1 MIGNISRTVFVND
14 PILRVEKLKKYFPVK
29 SRFLKLRIGSIKAVD
44 DVSLNVFKGEVM
56 GLVGESGCGKSTLAK
71 TILGLYQSNGG
82 QIIFKN
88 RVISTL
94 PPEETRRMRR
104 EIQYVYQD
112 AGASLDSWWTTAR
125 LLREPLAVHTKLSRS
140 EMDEKALAMLQAVG
154 MSKEHLNCYPHEFS
168 GGQLRRLGLARILT
182 LNPELIMFDEP
193 TAGLDVSVQAKI
205 LELLKNL
212 KGVFNLTYIMISHNL
227 SVIRMISHRIAVM
240 YLGKI
245 VEMGP
250 TESVFEEPKHP
261 YTRILLDAVSEPGA
275 GRKPERLLL
284 SGEPPSADNIPP
296 GCRFHPRCPF
306 RQKRCEGEEPASEEI
321 VPGHSASCHEF
332 TTSPKNSEIRRSHDE

>member
-1 MIGNISRTVFVND
+1 MKD

-29 SRFLKLRIGSIKAVD
+29 SRFLKRRIGWIRAVD
-44 DVSLNVFKGEVM
+44 DVSFDVSKGEVM

-71 TILGLYQSNGG
+71 TILGMYQCNGG

-88 RVISTL
+88 RAITAL
-94 PPEETRRMRR
+94 PSEEIRRIRR

-112 AGASLDSWWTTAR
+112 SGAALDGWWTTAR
-125 LLREPLAVHTKLSRS
+125 LLREPLAIHTNLSRS

-154 MSKEHLNCYPHEFS
+154 MSKEHLNSYPHEFS
-168 GGQLRRLGLARILT
+168 GGQLRRVGLARILT

-205 LELLKNL
+205 LELLENL
-212 KGVFNLTYIMISHNL
+212 KGVFDLTYIMISHNL

-240 YLGKI
+240 YLGRI

-250 TESVFEEPKHP
+250 TESVFEEPEHP
-261 YTRILLDAVSEPGA
+261 YTRILLDAIPEPGA

-284 SGEPPSADNIPP
+284 SGEPPSAENIPP

-306 RQKRCEGEEPASEEI
+306 RQERCEKEEPALRAV
-321 VPGHSASCHEF
+321 VPGHLVSCHELI
-332 TTSPKNSEIRRSHDE
+332 T